1 MEENW
6 SKSSNERSSS
16 SSSSEEE
23 EGENGTFYDSLIE
36 TMGEPFCLNWFIPL
50 PGKNM
55 DLIINKLST
64 AVVDDSEEVE
74 EPEENNPSGAVGD
87 ESHEKTD

>member
-16 SSSSEEE
+16 SSSSSGEEE
-23 EGENGTFYDSLIE
+23 EGTFYDSLIE

-50 PGKNM
+50 PGKNI

-74 EPEENNPSGAVGD
+74 EPEENNPSGEVGD
-87 ESHEKTD
+87 ENHEKTD